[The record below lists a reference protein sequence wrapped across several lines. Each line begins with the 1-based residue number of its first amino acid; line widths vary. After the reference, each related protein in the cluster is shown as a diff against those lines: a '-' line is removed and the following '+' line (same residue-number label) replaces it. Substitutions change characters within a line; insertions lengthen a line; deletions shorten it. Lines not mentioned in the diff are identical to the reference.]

1 MKEYRKE
8 FFAEGKLFFFLKAHN
23 YETWLGCGVNSMTKT
38 QYRMPLPDDE
48 TIHGNNN

>member
-23 YETWLGCGVNSMTKT
+23 YETWLGCAVKSMAKA
-38 QYRMPLPDDE
+38 QYQIPLPDGE